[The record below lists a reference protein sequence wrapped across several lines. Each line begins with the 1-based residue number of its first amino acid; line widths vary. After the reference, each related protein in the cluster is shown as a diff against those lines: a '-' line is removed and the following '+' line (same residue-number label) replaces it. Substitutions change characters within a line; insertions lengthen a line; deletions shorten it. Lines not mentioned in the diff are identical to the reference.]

1 VHVFLFLVT
10 LRYLLVAELHPL
22 IVRLRPVPLQRRSSA
37 HYSLLRC
44 TLSNCPPQVQ
54 SRESEAVF
62 LFFFFFFQLAVRL
75 SLQIRFLRGVL
86 LDDIIGQRINPSN
99 NPPIDSRSTQR
110 VRYCIRVLRVLLTNA
125 FESPVDALT
134 ALSRSILVRTRF
146 VDHATWSR

>member
-62 LFFFFFFQLAVRL
+62 LFFFLFSACSEAYSSDPIPSRRTTRRHYRPTHQSLKQSTHRL
-75 SLQIRFLRGVL
+75 PQYPTRPVL
-86 LDDIIGQRINPSN
+86 HQSAARAAHE
-99 NPPIDSRSTQR
+99 R
-110 VRYCIRVLRVLLTNA
+110 IRVPRRCTH
-125 FESPVDALT
+125 
-134 ALSRSILVRTRF
+134 RSVAQHSGEDSIR
-146 VDHATWSR
+146 